1 MLPVRCAA
9 ASRKLLQQRR
19 APRRRGLH
27 HGCDVGTVLLKGPP
41 GYVPG
46 KIEGAG
52 RNARVTGGGW
62 VSESSR
68 SLSLVHAHP
77 WFGSDSNTEADNL
90 VDCADLFAGRR
101 LAIFGIP
108 APFTGTCTEVHVP
121 GYQALQDEFVG
132 KVDELICFSV
142 CDPYAMDAWR
152 SSMGVDPTKITF
164 LADTAGKATTAWGL
178 EWDLAEVSLGIR
190 SKRFSM
196 LVEDGEVKAF
206 NLVEDAAA
214 DAAVLLAQCSQ

>member
-1 MLPVRCAA
+1 MLRCAA
-9 ASRKLLQQRR
+9 ASRVLQRQ
-19 APRRRGLH
+19 APGRRGLH
-27 HGCDVGTVLLKGPP
+27 HGCDVGTWLLKGPP

-52 RNARVTGGGW
+52 RTAKVKGGGW
-62 VSESSR
+62 VSETSR
-68 SLSLVHAHP
+68 SLSLVRAHP
-77 WFGSDSNTEADNL
+77 WFATDSNAEADSL
-90 VDCADLFAGRR
+90 IDCADLFAGRR
-101 LAIFGIP
+101 VAIFGVP
-108 APFTGTCTEVHVP
+108 APFTGTCTEEHVP

-152 SSMGVDPTKITF
+152 SSMGADPVKITF
-164 LADTAGKATTAWGL
+164 LADTTGKATAAWGL
-178 EWDLAEVSLGIR
+178 EWDLAEVSLGKR

-214 DAAVLLAQCSQ
+214 DAAKLLAQCS